1 MAKEDKAKTEEGS
14 KKESGAGFIIAM
26 VVGTAVALGSG
37 WFAGTLMLP
46 KGKDSQVEKVEKVA
60 EKVETQPEIAEGD
73 KPPPSENVSVLD
85 PIIVIL
91 RNSDNTFLRLELAVV
106 LADDAPSLST
116 EDKLNLKSE
125 LSAYSRTLSLRQI
138 SGPSGYLHFRDDLLD
153 RVRLIVESAVEDV
166 LVLSMVA
173 E

>member
-1 MAKEDKAKTEEGS
+1 MASSKTDEVEQGA
-14 KKESGAGFIIAM
+14 KKESGAGFLVAM
-26 VVGTAVALGSG
+26 VLGTFLALGSG
-37 WFAGTLMLP
+37 WFVGTLMMP
-46 KGKDSQVEKVEKVA
+46 SKTSVQKPAMEQKETNEKGDSESEESNPVA
-60 EKVETQPEIAEGD
+60 A
-73 KPPPSENVSVLD
+73 SENVATLE

-91 RNSDNTFLRLELAVV
+91 RNSENTFLRLELAIVMH
-106 LADDAPSLST
+106 DDAPTLST
-116 EDKLNLKSE
+116 EDKFLLKSE

-153 RVRLIVESAVEDV
+153 RVRLISETGVKDV